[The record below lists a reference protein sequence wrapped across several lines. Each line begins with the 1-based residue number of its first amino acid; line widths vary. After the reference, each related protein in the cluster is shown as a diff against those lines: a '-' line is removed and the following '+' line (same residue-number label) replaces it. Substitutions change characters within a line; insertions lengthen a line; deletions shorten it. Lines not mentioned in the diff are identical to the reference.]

1 MASEEATR
9 AHADRRSKRLVF
21 RPGTT
26 SAGRNGFTRNARRSP
41 LVFHVVMDSGS
52 TVHGGIKP
60 AIGPHGLTEPIP
72 VIAAKFAVTIGRS

>member
-1 MASEEATR
+1 
-9 AHADRRSKRLVF
+9 V
-21 RPGTT
+21 
-26 SAGRNGFTRNARRSP
+26 
-41 LVFHVVMDSGS
+41 VFHVVMDSGS